1 MHESQ
6 WLYWKGWRKATD
18 FCMTFQ
24 MFFPFKSESKTRPAF
39 KECIK
44 STAQSELVKCI
55 DGLEQQVQLMPQVW
69 FGHNYDQIKMV
80 KKNVRDTQSKT
91 GFLVLCKAK
100 TAK

>member
-1 MHESQ
+1 MNLNGCTGKVGGKQQISAA
-6 WLYWKGWRKATD
+6 RPSR
-18 FCMTFQ
+18 C
-24 MFFPFKSESKTRPAF
+24 FFPFKSESKTRPAF

-55 DGLEQQVQLMPQVW
+55 DGLEQQVQLMHQVW